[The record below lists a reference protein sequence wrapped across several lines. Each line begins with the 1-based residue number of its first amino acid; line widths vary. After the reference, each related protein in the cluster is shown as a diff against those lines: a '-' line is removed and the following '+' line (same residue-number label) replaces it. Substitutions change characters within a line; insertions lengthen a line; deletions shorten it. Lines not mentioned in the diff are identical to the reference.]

1 MDLASAH
8 FPRSSIQCISEHDFK
23 LKPDVLK
30 EKRFPNT
37 WNSDGPIHLQSSSI
51 TLCVQDLLILGTG
64 LVK

>member
-8 FPRSSIQCISEHDFK
+8 FPRNSIQHISEHGFK

-37 WNSDGPIHLQSSSI
+37 ENSDGAIQLQSSI
-51 TLCVQDLLILGTG
+51 LILCVLGTG
-64 LVK
+64 LAK